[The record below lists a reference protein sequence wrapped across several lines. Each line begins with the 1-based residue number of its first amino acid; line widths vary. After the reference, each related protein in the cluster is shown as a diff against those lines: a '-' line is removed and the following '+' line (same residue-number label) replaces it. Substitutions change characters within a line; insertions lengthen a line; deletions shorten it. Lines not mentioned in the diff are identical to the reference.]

1 MNGDLV
7 PKVMLMWWVHLWKK
21 LTSPF
26 AASNLPVH
34 FCIERSVWFWIIQLT
49 HPLQTLT
56 TWQILAPLSC
66 LLRLSAPWYL
76 CSLIPTNFLPPSRDW
91 EWYYMLWWHFLLTAP
106 GPNKTF
112 HLLTVEIISSVLLHI
127 QITMCRLHH
136 LPPPLRFFPYFSGPL
151 NCSNPNFWSSL
162 GLINAFPL
170 VCPCPFFGFLWTH

>member
-1 MNGDLV
+1 
-7 PKVMLMWWVHLWKK
+7 MLMWWVHLWKK

-112 HLLTVEIISSVLLHI
+112 HLLTVEIISSVLLYI
-127 QITMCRLHH
+127 QIYHVSAAPPAPTPSLLSIFFRPSELFKPKLLV
-136 LPPPLRFFPYFSGPL
+136 LPWAY
-151 NCSNPNFWSSL
+151 
-162 GLINAFPL
+162 
-170 VCPCPFFGFLWTH
+170 